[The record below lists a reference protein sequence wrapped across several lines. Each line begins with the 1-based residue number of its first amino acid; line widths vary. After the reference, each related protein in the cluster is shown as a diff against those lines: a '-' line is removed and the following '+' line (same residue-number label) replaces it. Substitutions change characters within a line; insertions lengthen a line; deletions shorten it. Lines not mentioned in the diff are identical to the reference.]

1 MRSRMVLSETIGY
14 VTILALTIIF
24 SAFALVIQ
32 DKLWRVALKF
42 IAGFF
47 WIVLSVSLFF
57 FMGSDGFLVIM
68 SLPFAIFGL
77 IFWLNILT
85 DFLNTR
91 RERIWKFED

>member
-1 MRSRMVLSETIGY
+1 MRIRMVLSETIGY

-47 WIVLSVSLFF
+47 WIVLSISLFF
-57 FMGSDGFLVIM
+57 FMGSDGFLMIM
-68 SLPFAIFGL
+68 SLPFAIFGM
-77 IFWLNILT
+77 IFWFAILY

-91 RERIWKFED
+91 KKRIWKFPD